1 MVGGEGAR
9 RHRFLSV
16 LILLCGSAAVTSAE
30 PLIEGQSWKFLR
42 EAGTGTEAHFP
53 GAGQGQPSPAA
64 GKRPAIRTSSE
75 FKLALI
81 SVLRIYQLFV
91 SSQDQPSCAFTP
103 SCSQYA
109 KEAVA
114 KHGPVLGVIM
124 AADRLQRCHGM
135 GAGYY
140 PIHPETGKLY
150 DPVD

>member
-1 MVGGEGAR
+1 M
-9 RHRFLSV
+9 
-16 LILLCGSAAVTSAE
+16 CGSAAVTSAE
-30 PLIEGQSWKFLR
+30 PLIEVQSWKFLR
-42 EAGTGTEAHFP
+42 EAGTGTEAHFL
-53 GAGQGQPSPAA
+53 GAGREQPSLKAD
-64 GKRPAIRTSSE
+64 KRSSFRTSSE
-75 FKLALI
+75 FELALV
-81 SVLRIYQLFV
+81 SVLRVYQLFI

-114 KHGPVLGVIM
+114 KHGSLLGMIM

-140 PIHPETGKLY
+140 PIHPVTGKLY

>member
-1 MVGGEGAR
+1 VR
-9 RHRFLSV
+9 SYRFLAV
-16 LILLCGSAAVTSAE
+16 LIFLFSSAFIISAE
-30 PLIEGQSWKFLR
+30 PLIERRSWEFLLVA
-42 EAGTGTEAHFP
+42 EKGAEAHFL
-53 GAGQGQPSPAA
+53 GAGREQPSPALD
-64 GKRPAIRTSSE
+64 KRPAIRTSSE

-81 SVLRIYQLFV
+81 SVLRIYQLFI

-124 AADRLQRCHGM
+124 AAARLQRCHGM

-140 PIHPETGKLY
+140 PIHPVTGKFY